1 MVVVPSMEEPSHP
14 GAAHNQE
21 PVTVAN
27 ILAVLSAPT
36 ALDPVNILVPLT
48 AEKRTPS
55 AAAEAAWMD
64 VD

>member
-27 ILAVLSAPT
+27 ILAVPPT
-36 ALDPVNILVPLT
+36 ALDSVNILIPLT
-48 AEKRTPS
+48 VGKRTPS
-55 AAAEAAWMD
+55 VAEAASMD